1 MSMLLDR
8 FTAPAEPEEPP
19 VTTPRPRSFGVPWWA
34 GVPGLDPAVPVDEGT
49 FADWGFAA
57 QCTAMACAAHVF
69 GNAAGYSEKLFSRKG
84 SPARQ
89 WADWL
94 LAAVSEEDAARR
106 RLALRLACEH
116 SEALNAGD
124 ILEDAATLYASVSPG
139 RR

>member
-1 MSMLLDR
+1 MTPLLER
-8 FTAPAEPEEPP
+8 FTAPADPEEPP
-19 VTTPRPRSFGVPWWA
+19 VTTPRPRSFGAPWPWT
-34 GVPGLDPAVPVDEGT
+34 GVCGLDPAMPVT
-49 FADWGFAA
+49 DWATAA

-69 GNAAGYSEKLFSRKG
+69 GNAAGYAEKLFSRKG

-94 LAAVSEEDAARR
+94 LSAVSDEDAARR

-124 ILEDAATLYASVSPG
+124 ILEDAATLYASCSPG